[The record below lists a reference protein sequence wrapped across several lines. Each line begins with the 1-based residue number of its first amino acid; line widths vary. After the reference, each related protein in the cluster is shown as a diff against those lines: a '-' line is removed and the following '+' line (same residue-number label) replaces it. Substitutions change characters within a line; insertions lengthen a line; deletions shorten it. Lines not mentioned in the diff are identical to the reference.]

1 MDHPL
6 NSITPFQL
14 GLVVKDMDS
23 AVEKDSEVYGIK
35 RWYRTNIDRFDYYYK
50 GEKRHLLLDIVVGYA
65 RGSQI
70 ELIQVLEGEDNAY
83 VELLLK
89 ENLPHNG
96 VCVRNFDR
104 KFEQLKALGYP
115 ELHHGTIFLK
125 GISRVR
131 VAYFDARESLGYI
144 LEIIEVKSLG
154 LNIGM
159 PEFMVAAARLT
170 GDSERYK
177 PTRH

>member
-23 AVEKDSEVYGIK
+23 AVKKHSEVYGIK

>member
-1 MDHPL
+1 MSHPL
-6 NSITPFQL
+6 KSITPFQL
-14 GLVVKDMDS
+14 GLVVKDIDA
-23 AVEKDSEVYGIK
+23 AVKEHSEVYGIK

-50 GEKRHLLLDIVVGYA
+50 GKKRLLVLDIVVGYT
-65 RGSQI
+65 GGTQI

-96 VCVRNFDR
+96 VCVRNFER

-115 ELHHGTIFLK
+115 ELHHGTIYLK
-125 GISRVR
+125 GLSKIR
-131 VAYFDARESLGYI
+131 VAYFDTRESLGYI
-144 LEIIEVKSLG
+144 LEIIEVKTLG
-154 LNIGM
+154 INIGM

-170 GDSERYK
+170 GDSKRYK
-177 PTRH
+177 PIHH

>member
-1 MDHPL
+1 M
-6 NSITPFQL
+6 
-14 GLVVKDMDS
+14 
-23 AVEKDSEVYGIK
+23 
-35 RWYRTNIDRFDYYYK
+35 
-50 GEKRHLLLDIVVGYA
+50 VGYA
-65 RGSQI
+65 GGSQV

-83 VELLLK
+83 IELLLK

-104 KFEQLKALGYP
+104 KYDELKALGYP
-115 ELHHGTIFLK
+115 ELHHGTLYLK
-125 GISRVR
+125 GITMVR

-154 LNIGM
+154 INIGM

-170 GDSERYK
+170 GDSTRYT
-177 PTRH
+177 PGQ